1 MIDFLI
7 IGGGVAGLGAGMRL
21 AELGSVLVLER
32 EEALGTHASGR
43 SAAMFEEDYGPAPI
57 KALSAASRPFF
68 EIPEGDL
75 ESYLSPRGL
84 MLVGN
89 SDQNAEFDADL
100 LALDLEEIPLE
111 EAFARVP
118 ILNPAVVTRAAAH
131 ETAQDIDTD
140 RLMLDWTKSLRQKGG
155 ETRTRQEV
163 TRITRTPQGWQ
174 VETQTEVYEARQ
186 IVNAAGAWADVIAE
200 MAGLAPLG
208 LQPKRRSMAQLPAPG
223 GHDVTHWPMLMG
235 AGEGWYAKPQAGKL
249 LVSPADAEPVAPM
262 DAWADDMVLAE
273 GLARYEEM
281 VTTPVTRLETSWAG
295 LRTFARDGVPVF
307 GRDPRAEGFW
317 WYAGQG
323 GYGFQSAPASALLLR
338 DLVAGRAPVL
348 DADLVAALSPARFL

>member
-1 MIDFLI
+1 MIDFLV
-7 IGGGVAGLGAGMRL
+7 IGGGVAGIGAGAQL
-21 AELGSVLVLER
+21 AKLGSVRLLER

-43 SAAMFEEDYGPAPI
+43 SAAMFEEDYGPAAI
-57 KALSAASRPFF
+57 KALSAASRCFF
-68 EIPEGDL
+68 ESQTDGHD
-75 ESYLSPRGL
+75 SYLSPRGL
-84 MLVGN
+84 MLVGK
-89 SDQNAEFDADL
+89 SDQDAAFDADL
-100 LALDLEEIPLE
+100 RELDLEEIPPE

-118 ILNPAVVTRAAAH
+118 ILNPAVVSRAAAH

-140 RLMLDWTKSLRQKGG
+140 RLMMDWTKALRQAGG
-155 ETRTRQEV
+155 ETSTRQEV
-163 TRITRTPQGWQ
+163 TAISRTAQGWRVTTQ
-174 VETQTEVYEARQ
+174 SETHEARQ

-200 MAGLAPLG
+200 MAGLGPLG

-249 LVSPADAEPVAPM
+249 LVSPADAEEVAPM

-281 VTTPVTRLETSWAG
+281 VTTPVTRVETSWAG
-295 LRTFARDGVPVF
+295 LRTFAPDGVPVF
-307 GRDPRAEGFW
+307 GADPRVEGFW

-323 GYGFQSAPASALLLR
+323 GYGFQSAPASARLLG
-338 DLVAGRAPVL
+338 DLIAGRSPEFDPAL
-348 DADLVAALSPARFL
+348 LAALAPQRLL